1 MNQFTVGDASLA
13 TEPAKYGLRD
23 LGFDQARSFQN
34 RVVEWVHDGN
44 TPVSVVRAPT
54 GAGKTATFHELIS
67 VHQPT
72 LLVYPTNAL
81 LRQQHERFVNAEVD
95 AAVLNGETLEGYA
108 HRRTENLL
116 GFLDTY
122 ENDYDVILTNP
133 DILQATIQDMYS
145 GDHAMRFFDNFNAIV
160 YDEFHFYDPLAA
172 SGLLLQIKIIS
183 ERQVDPKIILASAT
197 PNEDFVEFVRTQLQL
212 DVQNIEAEY
221 VENGDRFRQR
231 VEVVR
236 HEERRIVEVRDAVAQ
251 LLHEEINTTDDHDEP
266 RVVLAFN
273 SAKDSNDFH
282 DYLADEYETVFK
294 HTEKDNGFDTNDDL
308 VDLDDETFYILN
320 TTSKGE
326 VGLDYDVETLI
337 MENPTRPSAFLQRF
351 GRAGRASEAT
361 VHIYGLG
368 QGPWGTDVD
377 FQTFTKQVYDG
388 LQEERMAPKAL
399 GDLMGLRG
407 AYGIEVRED
416 GYGWFNPEIFED
428 LASNND
434 QYGRWRNFIEDV
446 NDELD
451 AIDGL
456 GGKPYDAEVNKL
468 LKFTKE
474 CFEVFRG
481 LRGRS
486 LSAQIEYPRGDRL
499 GLTTYDLGRTLRGYE
514 IDCVREGTVLRVK
527 PSDENSLSL
536 VTARLP
542 AYETEPTRYDEPTG
556 KIEKTLQDKIRPKI
570 DHMSRKDDFG
580 VSTELLHRFF
590 DVVRITDAIVP
601 RRLTTATYE
610 IDVGDEGSGPP
621 TIEVHR
627 RQI

>member
-1 MNQFTVGDASLA
+1 MNQFTVEGASLA
-13 TEPAKYGLRD
+13 TEPAKYGLRN
-23 LGFDQARSFQN
+23 LGFDKARSFQN
-34 RVVEWVHDGN
+34 RVVEWVHEGDA
-44 TPVSVVRAPT
+44 PVSVIRAPT
-54 GAGKTATFHELIS
+54 GAGKTATFHELIATR
-67 VHQPT
+67 QPT

-81 LRQQHERFVNAEVD
+81 LRQQHERFVDAEIN
-95 AAVLNGETLEGYA
+95 AAVLNGATLEGHA

-116 GFLDTY
+116 AFLDTY
-122 ENDYDVILTNP
+122 ENDYDVILINP
-133 DILQATIQDMYS
+133 DILQATVQDMYS
-145 GDHAMRFFDNFNAIV
+145 GDHAMRFFDKFDAIV

-183 ERQVDPKIILASAT
+183 ERQANPKIILASAT

-212 DVQNIEAEY
+212 NVQNIEAEY
-221 VENGDRFRQR
+221 VENGDQFRQR
-231 VEVVR
+231 VDVVR
-236 HEERRIVEVRDAVAQ
+236 HEERRIVEVRDAVAE
-251 LLHEEINTTDDHDEP
+251 LLREEIDAADYHDEP
-266 RVVLAFN
+266 RIVLAFN

-282 DYLADEYETVFK
+282 DFLANEYKTVFK
-294 HTEKDNGFDTNDDL
+294 HTEKDNGFDTNDKQ

-326 VGLDYDVETLI
+326 VGLDYDVKTLV

-361 VHIYGLG
+361 VHVYGLG
-368 QGPWGTDVD
+368 QGPWGIDVD
-377 FQTFTKQVYDG
+377 FPTFTKQIYDG

-399 GDLMGLRG
+399 ADLMGLRG

-416 GYGWFNPEIFED
+416 GYSWFNPEIFED
-428 LASNND
+428 LSSNND
-434 QYGRWRNFIEDV
+434 QYGRWRNFIDDV
-446 NDELD
+446 NNELD

-456 GGKPYDAEVNKL
+456 GGKPYDEEAKSL
-468 LKFTKE
+468 LEFTKK

-514 IDCVREGTVLRVK
+514 IDYVRDGSVLGVK
-527 PSDENSLSL
+527 PSGEDSLAV

-542 AYETEPTRYDEPTG
+542 AYETEPTRYDESTA

-570 DHMSRKDDFG
+570 NQMSRKRDFE
-580 VSTELLHRFF
+580 VSTDLLHRFF
-590 DVVRITDAIVP
+590 KIVRITDAIVP
-601 RRLTTATYE
+601 QRLTTATHE
-610 IDVGDEGSGPP
+610 IDVGDDGAGPL
-621 TIEVHR
+621 TIEVHH